1 MFGMTTR
8 TAIPNCQEFRTQ
20 LLARSIR
27 DTLGEGIRL
36 NWIHSGAQLAD
47 ALMKTHETHDA
58 SEVLK
63 NRATARNRM
72 KLLKTSCTENE
83 LSAEKM

>member
-36 NWIHSGAQLAD
+36 NWVHSGAQLAD
-47 ALMKTHETHDA
+47 ALMKTHETNGGKCPDGDTPPR
-58 SEVLK
+58 EVL
-63 NRATARNRM
+63 
-72 KLLKTSCTENE
+72 S
-83 LSAEKM
+83 S